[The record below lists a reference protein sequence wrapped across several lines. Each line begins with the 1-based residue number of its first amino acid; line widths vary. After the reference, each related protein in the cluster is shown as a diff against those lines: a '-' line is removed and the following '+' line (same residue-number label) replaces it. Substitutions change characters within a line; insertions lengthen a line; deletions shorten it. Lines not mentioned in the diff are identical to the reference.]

1 MFPRGFFWGAVFGAV
16 GGVLTTLCLN
26 RSWRTE
32 SAVMENGKYVKF
44 FQDHEEGIC
53 WSVVF
58 GAIGGMIAVLWL
70 DAVWRVEQAEAGG
83 IEDQYEESQKQ
94 AQEHDERMS
103 VSVFFVF

>member
-16 GGVLTTLCLN
+16 GGVIILCLN
-26 RSWRTE
+26 RSWRKE
-32 SAVMENGKYVKF
+32 SAVMENGKCVKF
-44 FQDHEEGIC
+44 FQDHEEEIC

-83 IEDQYEESQKQ
+83 IEDQYEKSQKQ
-94 AQEHDERMS
+94 AQEYDERMS